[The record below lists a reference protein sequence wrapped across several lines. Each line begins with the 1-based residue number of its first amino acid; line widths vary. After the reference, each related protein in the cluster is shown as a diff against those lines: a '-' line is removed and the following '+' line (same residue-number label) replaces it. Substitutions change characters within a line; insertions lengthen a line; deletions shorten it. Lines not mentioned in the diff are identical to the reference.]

1 MADQT
6 AAAPMANPMAAPM
19 NAAMNVPAGSAMPPA
34 HSVVQMQYMI
44 ILSIALCHF
53 INDVMQSVLSAS
65 YPLLHDEFGLT
76 FSQVGLMSLA
86 FMGTASVLQPLVGTL
101 TDKYPFPQS
110 LTIGMGSTMLGLLML
125 AKAPSYPFLLVGASL
140 IGIGSA
146 VFHPE
151 ASRVARAAAGRRF
164 ATAQSLFQVGG
175 NFGHAAGPLLA
186 AFIVLPFGRGSVA
199 WFAAL
204 ALIGMV
210 ILSQVGRWHANHRR
224 SGRRVAAFKAHGLPR
239 RRVTITIGVL
249 AFLVFTKNA
258 YMASIGAFYTFF
270 LIERFALSTQEAQM
284 MLFLFLTASAAG
296 VVFGGLIGD
305 RLGTRTVIWV
315 SILGVLPF
323 TLILPHV
330 DLFWTGVMTVLI
342 GLIMSSAFPAIL
354 VFAQELV
361 PGRVGLIAGVFFGMA
376 FGMGGIAAAG
386 LGMVADAKG
395 IEFVYQLC
403 AFLPVLGILAVF
415 LPRLTREDA

>member
-6 AAAPMANPMAAPM
+6 ATPAPAQGIIAT
-19 NAAMNVPAGSAMPPA
+19 
-34 HSVVQMQYMI
+34 QYAV

-65 YPLLHDEFGLT
+65 YPLLHDEFALSFT
-76 FSQVGLMSLA
+76 QIGLMSLA

-101 TDKYPFPQS
+101 TDRHPFPQS
-110 LTIGMGSTMLGLLML
+110 LTLGMGSTMLGLLLL
-125 AKAPSYPFLLVGASL
+125 ANAPSYPFLLAGAAL

-151 ASRVARAAAGRRF
+151 ASRVARAAAGRKF
-164 ATAQSLFQVGG
+164 GTAQSMLQVGG
-175 NFGHAAGPLLA
+175 NLGSAAGPLLA
-186 AFIVLPFGRGSVA
+186 AFIVVPSGRGSVA

-204 ALIGMV
+204 ALLGMV

-224 SGRRVAAFKAHGLPR
+224 TGKRAVAFKDHGLPR
-239 RRVTITIGVL
+239 RRVVVTIGLL

-258 YMASIGAFYTFF
+258 YMASLGSYYTFF
-270 LIERFALSTQEAQM
+270 LIEKFQLTTQQAQG
-284 MLFLFLTASAAG
+284 MLFLFLASAAAG
-296 VVFGGLIGD
+296 VIFGGPIGD
-305 RLGTRTVIWV
+305 RIGTRAVIWV

-323 TLILPHV
+323 TLALPYV
-330 DLFWTGVMTVLI
+330 NLFWTGVLTVFI
-342 GLIMSSAFPAIL
+342 GLILSSAFPAIV

-376 FGMGGIAAAG
+376 FGIGGLAAAALG
-386 LGMVADAKG
+386 LLADAYG
-395 IEFVYQLC
+395 IEFVYRMC
-403 AFLPVLGILAVF
+403 GFLPALGILAVF
-415 LPRLTREDA
+415 LPRLTRVEV